1 MAVASDFV
9 CWSGGGSD
17 TSLSFILHGFIEL
30 RIDVLLHALQGTQLC
45 RSGPVLTDFLIQQ
58 LAVCP
63 AGMLEAFSYVV
74 RMFSGVIS
82 DRMTSR
88 KAAITAGFVMGAA
101 AKFGMSFAT
110 STVQLFMTKAVDRL
124 GNGVQVRGWAIQRA
138 CCIACY
144 MCGCLVSLHADCA
157 GDGYVDRA
165 RFRSAWGHC
174 IMCLAMVTAVRT
186 LRCRLRRVTR

>member
-1 MAVASDFV
+1 MSCA
-9 CWSGGGSD
+9 
-17 TSLSFILHGFIEL
+17 
-30 RIDVLLHALQGTQLC
+30 LHANGY
-45 RSGPVLTDFLIQQ
+45 VL
-58 LAVCP
+58 

-124 GNGVQVRGWAIQRA
+124 GNGVQVG
-138 CCIACY
+138 
-144 MCGCLVSLHADCA
+144 
-157 GDGYVDRA
+157 
-165 RFRSAWGHC
+165 
-174 IMCLAMVTAVRT
+174 
-186 LRCRLRRVTR
+186 